1 MKRRTSL
8 VIQLIIFAIA
18 LGASAGLW
26 LARDHLG
33 EVFARI
39 APGEEQANQRAR
51 NEDEAVPVVVKRVS
65 SAANNEL
72 VEAVGTGRAR
82 RFITLQAETAGEIIA
97 FDARAGDRVK
107 NGEVILRLD
116 NSDAKLAVE
125 VAKTALL
132 EAERLSNRAAT
143 LRGKKITSQANVD
156 DAKNRFNRAKLEL
169 DQAEEMLS
177 KRTVIAPFDGILGI
191 PKVELGDRVTSATE
205 IITLD
210 DRSEIL
216 IEFEVPELYL
226 ARISLGQKVEARTPS
241 MEDRVFTGVIDQI
254 DARVNPTTRSVIA
267 RAVLPNEKDL
277 LRPGMSFAVEI
288 SLEGGTFPLIPELAL
303 NWAKGES
310 HVWRIDNDTAKQ
322 IAVDIVK
329 RLNSQVIV
337 KGEISK
343 GDLVVV
349 EGVQRLRPGKAVSFK
364 EPALAPAALS
374 N

>member
-26 LARDHLG
+26 FARDHLG

-39 APGEEQANQRAR
+39 APEGDIKQNRAR
-51 NEDEAVPVVVKRVS
+51 GDDEAVPVVVKRVS
-65 SAANNEL
+65 TAANNEL

-82 RFITLQAETAGEIIA
+82 KFITLQAETAGEIIA

-107 NGEVILRLD
+107 NGDILLRLD
-116 NSDAKLAVE
+116 NSDAQLAVD
-125 VAKTALL
+125 VAKNKLI
-132 EAERLSNRAAT
+132 EAERLSSRADT
-143 LRGKKITSQANVD
+143 LRGKNINSQANVD
-156 DAKNRFNRAKLEL
+156 DAQNRFNRAKLEL
-169 DQAEEMLS
+169 EQAEEMLS
-177 KRTVIAPFDGILGI
+177 KRTVVAPFDGILGI
-191 PKVELGDRVTSATE
+191 PKVELGDRVTSATD

-210 DRSEIL
+210 DRSKIL

-226 ARISLGQKVEARTPS
+226 ARISLGQQVEARTPS
-241 MEDRVFTGVIDQI
+241 MEDKKFTGIIDQI
-254 DARVNPTTRSVIA
+254 DARVNPTTRSVTA
-267 RAVLPNEKDL
+267 RAVLPNTDDL

-310 HVWRIDNDTAKQ
+310 HVWRIDKDTAKQ

-349 EGVQRLRPGKAVSFK
+349 EGVQRLRPEKAVTFK
-364 EPALAPAALS
+364 EPPLAPSALS